1 MVRFDFIV
9 KFGHVVRFDLVI
21 KFGHAVKLDF
31 AVKLMVSNTLE
42 TEDS

>member
-1 MVRFDFIV
+1 MVRFDFVV
-9 KFGHVVRFDLVI
+9 KFGHAVRFGLVI
-21 KFGHAVKLDF
+21 KFGH

>member
-1 MVRFDFIV
+1 MVRFDFVV
-9 KFGHVVRFDLVI
+9 KFGHAVRFGLVI
-21 KFGHAVKLDF
+21 KFGHAVKVDF

>member
-1 MVRFDFIV
+1 MVRFDFVV
-9 KFGHVVRFDLVI
+9 KFGHAVRFGLVI

-31 AVKLMVSNTLE
+31 VVKLMVSNTLE